1 MPGLCAHHDVLAAE
15 PGLFRRAQGAQERI
29 HHFLP
34 VSDFVFA
41 DMRAALVAEYAAH
54 LEGGASPN
62 PSPRAIPAA
71 PLSAVPDTLPGGGAM
86 SGAPCGVAGAGGSPA
101 AVQLAASAG
110 GAGRGAGDA
119 GKAERGGALLRTLS
133 PSTPL
138 AVCDDGDVLLSAAAA
153 ASQFLLEV
161 PSEVMYYI

>member
-1 MPGLCAHHDVLAAE
+1 MFG
-15 PGLFRRAQGAQERI
+15 RAQGAQERI

-54 LEGGASPN
+54 LEGGASPK

-71 PLSAVPDTLPGGGAM
+71 PLSAVPDTLPDGGAA
-86 SGAPCGVAGAGGSPA
+86 SLACGAGGPGGSPA

-138 AVCDDGDVLLSAAAA
+138 AVCDDGDVLMSAAAA

>member
-1 MPGLCAHHDVLAAE
+1 MFG
-15 PGLFRRAQGAQERI
+15 RAQGAQERI

-54 LEGGASPN
+54 LEGGASPI

-71 PLSAVPDTLPGGGAM
+71 PLSAVPDTLPDGGAA
-86 SGAPCGVAGAGGSPA
+86 SLACGAGGPGGSPA

-110 GAGRGAGDA
+110 GAG

-138 AVCDDGDVLLSAAAA
+138 AVCDDGDVLMSAAAA